1 MRKYI
6 KRKSCPVI
14 IHTYVHTHT
23 YEFTH
28 VRTYINALAS
38 HIPYIS
44 SYCIPQCRHRF
55 LFLCVCFYEVL
66 LWLARVYCIHLYGNF
81 ASIKYFQVVRVI
93 TRSHICSSTNTSWTS
108 THTWAHE
115 QVYRKM
121 KVTQWKGK
129 GKEEKKNKVIRKILN
144 FFTLAYFTI
153 KRP

>member
-28 VRTYINALAS
+28 VCTYINALAS

-44 SYCIPQCRHRF
+44 HRIPNVAISFSFSLR
-55 LFLCVCFYEVL
+55 L
-66 LWLARVYCIHLYGNF
+66 LRWGTSMRLAGGYCIHLYGNF

-129 GKEEKKNKVIRKILN
+129 GKEEKK
-144 FFTLAYFTI
+144 
-153 KRP
+153 